1 MKNLIIAAT
10 IALSSIGA
18 PVAAHAGGPNEFGGA
33 RSHHDRG
40 ASVQATYAPTY
51 VQPQYAQPVYAPTY
65 AQPQYA
71 PPVYVQPNGYDHRD
85 DRGERGDRGDE
96 ARRDNGRFEGARGRD
111 ASGWQFSHGREG
123 WRR

>member
-10 IALSSIGA
+10 LALSSIAA

-40 ASVQATYAPTY
+40 ANVQATYAPTY
-51 VQPQYAQPVYAPTY
+51 VQPQYAQPV
-65 AQPQYA
+65 YA

-85 DRGERGDRGDE
+85 DRGERGDRSDE

-111 ASGWQFSHGREG
+111 AGGWQFSHGREG